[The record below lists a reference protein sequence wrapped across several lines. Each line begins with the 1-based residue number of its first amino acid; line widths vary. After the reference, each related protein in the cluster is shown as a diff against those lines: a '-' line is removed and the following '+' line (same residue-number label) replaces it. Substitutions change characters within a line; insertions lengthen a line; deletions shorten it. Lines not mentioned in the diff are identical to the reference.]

1 MEGHHMAKETAVQK
15 KGETAIAN
23 YDYGDDAEAGFE
35 NVGQEDIVLPRLSI
49 LQALSPQVNGDEAIE
64 GAKAGMLH
72 INVNDQ
78 LYDGKEGIEFIGC
91 YRQHVFTEWVPR
103 KRGGGFVGSH
113 APDSEIVKKAKEG
126 STKFGKYNTDYS
138 TNDEGEYKGNDLV
151 ETYEL
156 YGIVL
161 TEDGPI
167 PLVFPFTSTK
177 IKKYR
182 DWMTGLRIF
191 RPKQKIPMFAHRVRL
206 TTVSQEHAAGKSFNI
221 KLGPATNGSLADS
234 LIPPGDE
241 LLELGREVYEMA
253 KKNRYRVDYEDG
265 PSEGGDGGGGDSDKD
280 EPPF

>member
-1 MEGHHMAKETAVQK
+1 MAKQNAVQK
-15 KGETAIAN
+15 KSETAVAN
-23 YDYGDDAEAGFE
+23 YDYGDDANAGFE
-35 NVGQEDIVLPRLSI
+35 NVGQEDIVLPRFSV
-49 LQALSPQVNGDEAIE
+49 LQALSPQVNGDEALE

-78 LYDGKEGIEFIGC
+78 LFDGKEGVEFIGC

-103 KRGGGFVGSH
+103 KRGGGFVGVH
-113 APDSEIVKKAKEG
+113 LPDDEIVKKAKEG
-126 STKFGKYNTDYS
+126 STKFGKYNTNYELDDK
-138 TNDEGEYKGNDLV
+138 DEFKGNDLV
-151 ETYEL
+151 ETYEV

-161 TEDGPI
+161 TADGPV
-167 PLVFPFTSTK
+167 PVVFPFTSTK

-206 TTVSQEHAAGKSFNI
+206 TTVQQEHASGKSFNV
-221 KLGPATNGSLADS
+221 KLSPAVNGSLADS
-234 LIPPGDE
+234 LIPPGNE

-253 KKNRYRVDYEDG
+253 KENRYRVAYEDG
-265 PSEGGDGGGGDSDKD
+265 QTEAGEGGGGAPADES